1 MQRAVVP
8 ASMCVCSAPNIHVAF
23 VRRVSPRNLRPA
35 ASSVRECDCT
45 LARANTPQGVCAF
58 AGGKGTFEKCEIYNN
73 KFSGV
78 EVSGEN
84 TEVTLKEC
92 VIHGNRRDGVLVCDL
107 AKCTLEGSQVRRN
120 YHSGLEVRDKA
131 SATAT
136 GNTIESND
144 FGVVVARA
152 GVCNLA
158 GNAICGNF
166 ITGVELSKA
175 DLGEEGDERPLCE
188 LTDNKINCNL
198 ECGLKIWYQVRI
210 VYVRGHNGHHSG
222 LGNTEKDAHPCF
234 LSRFFAICPR
244 THALLCEV

>member
-1 MQRAVVP
+1 LSTARSTGALLGRYVARGWARVCVRALGAKHARHIC
-8 ASMCVCSAPNIHVAF
+8 ASPCH
-23 VRRVSPRNLRPA
+23 LRPA
-35 ASSVRECDCT
+35 ASSVRECDYT

-92 VIHGNRRDGVLVCDL
+92 VIHGNRRDGVLVWDM
-107 AKCTLEGSQVRRN
+107 AKCTLEGSQLRRN

-136 GNTIESND
+136 GNAIESND

-152 GVCNLA
+152 GVCSLA
-158 GNAICGNF
+158 GNTICGNF

-175 DLGEEGDERPLCE
+175 DLGEEGEERPPCE
-188 LTDNKINCNL
+188 LTDNTINCNL
-198 ECGLKIWYQVRI
+198 ESGLKIWYQVRI
-210 VYVRGHNGHHSG
+210 VCVRRAQWASQLTGQHG
-222 LGNTEKDAHPCF
+222 E
-234 LSRFFAICPR
+234 
-244 THALLCEV
+244 